1 MSYDYSLNM
10 RALDVAV
17 NHIAAS
23 QPNAVCVHLKAA
35 YSDAQLSEK
44 QENARIALRRGW
56 MWCGTYYFYRRWRMQ
71 IYTCNEMIKAIE
83 NACTRHTMITR

>member
-1 MSYDYSLNM
+1 MASMNYDYSLDM

-23 QPNAVCVHLKAA
+23 QRHAVCVHLKEA

-44 QENARIALRRGW
+44 RHNARIASQRGG
-56 MWCGTYYFYRRWRMQ
+56 MWCGGHYLYQRWRMQ
-71 IYTCNEMIKAIE
+71 IYKCQEMIKAIE
-83 NACTRHTMITR
+83 MNIHRE